1 MATTHNLG
9 FPRIGDQRQL
19 KFALEAY
26 WRGERTAQAL
36 QETAR
41 GIRARNLQ
49 AQSSLDWCPVG
60 DFSLYDHVLDTSTLL
75 GHCPPRFRDLSDASP
90 LDRYFHMARGRSQDE
105 GCRSTP
111 AAMTKWFDTNY
122 HYIVPEWSADSHFE
136 CDPTPLLNQIAETQG
151 RRIKPVILGPVS
163 YLKLGKSVDGCDP
176 LCLLDRLLDAYDVL
190 LASLTASGIEWLQ
203 IDEPVLVTDLSSV
216 WRHALRR
223 SYHRFQRHPLKLLL
237 TTYFGPL
244 GDNLQL
250 ACELPV
256 AGLHVDLSRGRE
268 ELIPLL
274 DWLPAHKIL
283 SLGVLDGRNVWKS
296 DLSAILDWLE
306 PVHERLRER
315 LWLAPS
321 CSLLHLPVD
330 LERETTL
337 EPEVWQWLSFAVQK
351 LEELNLIASALNQG
365 RPAVAK
371 ALEEHTRAVRSRTT
385 SSRIHNPR
393 VQARLAGITPE
404 MGQRHSTYADR
415 SLRQSRALPL
425 PLLPTT
431 TIGSFPQTGELR
443 QLRQRL
449 RTGTLSPGEYQ
460 DSLRQEIAYT
470 IRQQE
475 LIGLDVLVHG
485 EAERTDMV
493 EYFAEHL
500 SGYAIT
506 RHAWVQS
513 YGSRCVK
520 PPILYGDIERP
531 APITREWT
539 GYAQSLT
546 LKPVKG
552 MLTGPVTLLNWSF
565 VRDDQPLAK
574 TALQL
579 ALALRDEVLDLEASG
594 TRIIQIDEAAFRE
607 GLPLRREA
615 WPEYLEWALQAFR
628 LSANGVA
635 DETQIHTHM
644 CYSRFD
650 DVIDALAG
658 MDADVITLENAR
670 AEGDGFLQT
679 FDQGAYPNAIGPG
692 VYDIH
697 SPNIPEVSDLQV
709 RIRNAATRIP
719 IHRLW
724 INPDCGLKTR
734 QWQEVIPALQNM
746 QRAACM
752 MREALDAKRD

>member
-9 FPRIGDQRQL
+9 FPRIGDHRQL
-19 KFALEAY
+19 KFALEAF
-26 WRGERTAQAL
+26 WRGESTADALQQTAQRIRAHNLAL
-36 QETAR
+36 Q
-41 GIRARNLQ
+41 
-49 AQSSLDWCPVG
+49 SDLDWRPVG
-60 DFSLYDHVLDTSTLL
+60 DFSLYDHVLDTSILL
-75 GHCPPRFRDLSDASP
+75 GHCPPRFHDLPGASP

-122 HYIVPEWSADSHFE
+122 HYIVPEWRTDSRFQ
-136 CDPTPLLNQIAETQG
+136 CDPSPLLRQIDETDG

-176 LCLLDRLLDAYDVL
+176 LSLLDRLLDAYDTL
-190 LASLTASGIEWLQ
+190 LAALSEAGIEWLQ
-203 IDEPVLVTDLSSV
+203 IDEPVLVTDLSSA

-223 SYHRFQRHPLKLLL
+223 SYHRFQRHDLKLML

-256 AGLHVDLSRGRE
+256 AGLHVDLSNDRQ
-268 ELIPLL
+268 ELTPLI
-274 DWLPAHKIL
+274 DWLPAHKTL
-283 SLGVLDGRNVWKS
+283 SLGVVNGRSVWKS
-296 DLSAILDWLE
+296 DLTAILDWLE
-306 PVHERLRER
+306 PVHERLGER

-330 LERETTL
+330 LELETTL
-337 EPEVWQWLSFAVQK
+337 EPEVRQWLSFAVQK
-351 LEELNLIASALNQG
+351 LAELNIIATALNQG
-365 RPAVAK
+365 RHTVMAS
-371 ALEEHTRAVRSRTT
+371 LEDNARAIRSRKG
-385 SSRIHNPR
+385 SPRIHNSR
-393 VQARLAGITPE
+393 VQARVAGITPE
-404 MGQRHSTYADR
+404 MGQRQSCYADR
-415 SLRQSRALPL
+415 SQLQSRRLGL

-431 TIGSFPQTGELR
+431 TIGSFPQTGEVR

-449 RTGTLSPGEYQ
+449 RAGTLSPAEYQ
-460 DSLRQEIAYT
+460 ERLRQEIAHT

-475 LIGLDVLVHG
+475 SIGLDVLVHG

-500 SGYAIT
+500 TGYAIT

-531 APITREWT
+531 GPITREWT
-539 GYAQSLT
+539 AFAQSLT
-546 LKPVKG
+546 SKPVKG

-565 VRDDQPLAK
+565 VRDDQPLA
-574 TALQL
+574 TTVMQL
-579 ALALRDEVLDLEASG
+579 ALALREEVLDLEASG

-615 WPEYLEWALQAFR
+615 WAEYLEWALQAFR
-628 LSANGVA
+628 LTANGVA

-644 CYSRFD
+644 CYSRFEE
-650 DVIDALAG
+650 IFDALAA
-658 MDADVITLENAR
+658 MDVDVITLENAR
-670 AEGDGFLQT
+670 GEEGGFLQT
-679 FDQGAYPNAIGPG
+679 PEARTYRNAIGPG
-692 VYDIH
+692 IYDIH
-697 SPNIPEVSDLQV
+697 SPNIPEVSILRA
-709 RIRNAATRIP
+709 RIRDAAAKIP
-719 IHRLW
+719 LDRLW
-724 INPDCGLKTR
+724 VNPDCGLKTR

-746 QRAACM
+746 HRAACM
-752 MREALDAKRD
+752 MRESYETQRR